1 MNGIR
6 IGGLWLC
13 TLGCLAAAHG
23 QQPRGA
29 ELTYFGR
36 ASVKLRTSSGMV
48 VYIDPY
54 APGDYS
60 EPADLI
66 LVTHGHGDHNKTRL
80 VARKPATVVIAP
92 DGAVPD
98 AGARTASEGDA
109 FTIGPVTV
117 RVMPASNKNHERA
130 SSVGYL
136 VSFDAIVVYHAGD
149 TDYLPE
155 MDGYKTLGIDYALL
169 PCDGYYNM
177 GPAEAARC
185 AAAMGAK
192 KVVPIHSSK
201 SGNFDAANAGSSA
214 FASPI
219 VMRPGESIP
228 LEPSRR

>member
-1 MNGIR
+1 MEAVSGYTHR
-6 IGGLWLC
+6 LPGGGSRGPA
-13 TLGCLAAAHG
+13 T
-23 QQPRGA
+23 PRRL

-36 ASVKLRTSSGMV
+36 ASVKLRTSSRNG
-48 VYIDPY
+48 VYIGPY
-54 APGDYS
+54 AP
-60 EPADLI
+60 EIFRAADLI
-66 LVTHGHGDHNKTRL
+66 LVTHSHGSHNKTRL

-136 VSFDAIVVYHAGD
+136 VSFDAIAVYHAGD